1 MTGCIFCAIAASVP
15 VFDPT
20 SSPLPLEQGS
30 YPASFEQH
38 NVILSTQSYIAILD
52 IQPLVS
58 SACHILLI
66 PRRHYERISD
76 FPKPGAN
83 DDDDDDD
90 GGGGGVNSDLGWL
103 LAVLSSALR
112 DSFRDVTDFN
122 IVQNNGPAAGQVV
135 PHVHTHIIAR
145 PAISTSNGPLQSST
159 TITHQRLEYASLI
172 FGKGPRSDLDAEAA
186 RRTCDVLRTYLYHNY
201 WRKHRQRMEGSKL

>member
-1 MTGCIFCAIAASVP
+1 MAGCIFCAIAASVP

-20 SSPLPLEQGS
+20 SSPSPLEQES
-30 YPASFEQH
+30 YPAPFTQH
-38 NVILSTQSYIAILD
+38 NVILSTQSYLAFLD

-76 FPKPGAN
+76 FPKQSAS
-83 DDDDDDD
+83 DDVVD
-90 GGGGGVNSDLGWL
+90 GVNSDLGGL
-103 LAVLSSALR
+103 LAVLGSALG

-135 PHVHTHIIAR
+135 PHVHIHIIAR
-145 PAISTSNGPLQSST
+145 PASATSKDPLQSSSKNT
-159 TITHQRLEYASLI
+159 KRLEYASLI
-172 FGKGPRSDLDAEAA
+172 FGKGPRSDLDPEAA
-186 RRTCDVLRTYLYHNY
+186 RNTCDVLRAYLYHNY
-201 WRKHRQRMEGSKL
+201 WRKRQRMENSRL